1 MKCLLPLLL
10 DRYNSQAF
18 ESGQERISQSV
29 LAERTGIAA
38 STVSRLFTGSAK
50 RIDFSTAERI
60 CEFFGCGVGDLFS
73 LVEVPDND

>member
-18 ESGQERISQSV
+18 ESGQERISQAV
-29 LAERTGIAA
+29 LAEKTGIAA

-60 CEFFGCGVGDLFS
+60 CDFFECGVGDLFS
-73 LVEVPDND
+73 LVEDSK